1 MENNV
6 NGAMLIEQALRMGLR
21 YPLAGNVSTEDLFK
35 AKIKLTDAE
44 IKRGVSAP
52 NLYDLEDELTKKISE
67 IPRRRRE
74 TPTSEEQRL
83 KIMLDVVSYI
93 ISKREEE
100 EKEAAQRAENARAK
114 KETMEL
120 LAQIKQERQM
130 AAYKNMTDEEFK
142 KLEEALS
149 K

>member
-1 MENNV
+1 MDNNV
-6 NGAMLIEQALRMGLR
+6 TGAMLIEQAVREGLR
-21 YPLAGNVSTEDLFK
+21 FPLAGNVSTEDLFK

-44 IKRGVSAP
+44 IKRGVNTP

-83 KIMLDVVSYI
+83 KLMLDVVSYI

-130 AAYKNMTDEEFK
+130 AAYKNMTEEEFK